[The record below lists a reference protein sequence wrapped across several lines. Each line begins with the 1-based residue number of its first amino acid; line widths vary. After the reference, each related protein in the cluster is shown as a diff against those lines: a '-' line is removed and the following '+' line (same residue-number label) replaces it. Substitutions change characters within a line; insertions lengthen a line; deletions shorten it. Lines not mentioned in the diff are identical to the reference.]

1 MRIRKAVIPAAG
13 LGTRFLPAT
22 KAQPKEM
29 IPIVDKP
36 TIQYIIEEAVAS
48 GIEEI
53 IVVIGRE
60 KIAIEN
66 HFDKS
71 YELEEALLKR
81 NKLDVLEEVQNV
93 SSMVNIFYVRQKE
106 PRGLGHAILCAKS
119 FIGQEPFAV
128 LLGDD
133 IVESDTP
140 CLKQI
145 LNVYEYSNSSVLAVQ
160 EVPKKDISKYGVIK
174 PKGNVFEPPLF
185 MIDSLVEKPKQEEA
199 PSQYAIIGRYIL
211 RPEIFEVLENI
222 SVGRDDELQLTD
234 AINELNK
241 KQIVLA
247 YQFEGKRYDI
257 GDKIGFIKATID
269 FAIKREDTKDDVL
282 EYLKE
287 VCKRASLNKETEREL
302 G

>member
-48 GIEEI
+48 EIEEI
-53 IVVIGRE
+53 IVVIGRD
-60 KIAIEN
+60 KIANEN

-247 YQFEGKRYDI
+247 YHFEGKRYDI

-287 VCKRASLNKETEREL
+287 VCKRASLNKDTEREL

>member
-29 IPIVDKP
+29 IPIIDKP

-53 IVVIGRE
+53 VVVIGRE
-60 KIAIEN
+60 KNAIEN

-71 YELEEALLKR
+71 YELEDALLKR
-81 NKLDVLEEVQNV
+81 NKLDILEEVQSV

-119 FIGQEPFAV
+119 FIGDEPFAV

-133 IVESDTP
+133 IVMSDTP

-160 EVPKKDISKYGVIK
+160 EVLKKDVSKYGVIK
-174 PKGNVFEPPLF
+174 PKVKAFEPPLF
-185 MIDSLVEKPKQEEA
+185 MIDSLIEKPGMEEA
-199 PSQYAIIGRYIL
+199 PSQYAIIGRYVF
-211 RPEIFEVLENI
+211 RPEIFEILENI
-222 SVGRDDELQLTD
+222 PVGKDNELQLTD
-234 AINELNK
+234 AINLLNN

-247 YQFEGKRYDI
+247 YQFDGKRYDI

-269 FAIKREDTKDDVL
+269 FAIEREDTKDEVL

-287 VCKRASLNKETEREL
+287 VNERISADLIKRECE
-302 G
+302 

>member
-247 YQFEGKRYDI
+247 YHFEGKRYDI